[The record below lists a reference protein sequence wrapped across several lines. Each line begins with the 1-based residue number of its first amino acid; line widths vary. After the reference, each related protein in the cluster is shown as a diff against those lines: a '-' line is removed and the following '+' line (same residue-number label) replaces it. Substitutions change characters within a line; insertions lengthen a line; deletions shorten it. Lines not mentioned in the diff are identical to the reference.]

1 VVFAVMSDP
10 YDPRRNTDG
19 DRSSGNVLED
29 DSVRSNDGVIADLY
43 AAKYLGAGPY
53 IHMPP

>member
-1 VVFAVMSDP
+1 MSDP